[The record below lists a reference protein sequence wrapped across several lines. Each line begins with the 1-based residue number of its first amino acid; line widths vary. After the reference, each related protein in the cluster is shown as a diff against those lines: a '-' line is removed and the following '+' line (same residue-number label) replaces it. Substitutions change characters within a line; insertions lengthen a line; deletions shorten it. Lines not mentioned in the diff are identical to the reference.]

1 MSQLP
6 TASIAPSTS
15 LTLPAASLSASES
28 WLKVHERL
36 IIVVLALGLIGWG
49 TDKVFDLE
57 ANRDKQAAS
66 IAQQTLA
73 AQQAKDAQLSQVVA
87 ASTAQYQTLVT
98 SLTQQ
103 NSQLISSVQARN
115 STLAVQQTADKVL
128 TPSSLAERWET
139 LTKSPTG
146 SIVDNGQTVT
156 VTPDAALETV
166 TELEEVPVL
175 TANFNDGKL
184 VLQNTKDELTS
195 ANTVIANQKTEIAG
209 LNTQL
214 TDQKTADA
222 KELAAEKA
230 AARKSKIKT
239 FFYGFAAG
247 FVSGILI
254 K

>member
-6 TASIAPSTS
+6 TASTVQEATPA
-15 LTLPAASLSASES
+15 LPVASLSASES

-73 AQQAKDAQLSQVVA
+73 AQQVKDAALSQVVA
-87 ASTAQYQTLVT
+87 ASTAQYQSLVT

-103 NSQLISSVQARN
+103 NSQLITSVQARN
-115 STLAVQQTADKVL
+115 STLAVQQTADKAL
-128 TPSSLAERWET
+128 TPSDLSARWES

-156 VTPDAALETV
+156 VTPDVALETV
-166 TELEEVPVL
+166 MQLEQVPVL
-175 TANFNDGKL
+175 TANFDDGKI

-195 ANTVIANQKTEIAG
+195 ANTVIANQKTEITG

-222 KELAAEKA
+222 KELAAVKA
-230 AARKSKIKT
+230 IARKSKIKT